1 MKRSYFFVLWMLFI
15 ARSLYGQIP
24 ANMKIDARV
33 VPQNVPRSGE
43 AAFVLTIHVPSSF
56 HISDASNGL
65 LKVVPDTLDGIG
77 FGSPVF
83 PAGMRTKYGSI
94 YRGTVEIR
102 LLLTVD
108 SKMLP
113 GEKSLRVKVVYQPC
127 DENDDTCYPPQTRTV
142 ETVFTVLDEE
152 TVIQPNTGIS
162 EGIAGKLVR
171 ALESGSIL
179 AFILIFTGGLL
190 TSLTPCVYPMI
201 PITIAV
207 IGVQSAG
214 NRFKGFIL
222 SLFYVLGVATTFSVL
237 GVAAA
242 KTGSLFGSYTQHPI
256 IQIFI
261 AAVFLVMGL
270 SMLGF
275 FILQMPS
282 AISSK
287 LQRKRGKGFL
297 GAYLTGLVA
306 GLVVSPCVGPL
317 LIVILAWV
325 AKTGSVFL
333 GFGLLFT
340 FALGIGVLFVV
351 LGTFSGVLRN
361 LPKSGGWTDY
371 IEKGFGF
378 LLIILAIFFLKPVLP
393 SLIYQAVW
401 GVFLIVTGTFLGAF
415 SPQAE
420 DARKSQKSVKAL
432 SYLSI
437 LIGSLI
443 IFFSFYQ
450 HYQAKAGYS
459 PGSIQ
464 TKSEGKYWISSETE
478 GFRLAQI
485 EQKPVLIDFFAD
497 WCAACRELDE
507 KTWSDPSIQNELKR
521 FVPIKLDFS
530 KENESIKEIYQKY
543 NVQGLPT
550 VVLLNRSGEEMFRF
564 TGFQPPDKVLKI
576 LKNF

>member
-15 ARSLYGQIP
+15 ARFLYGQIP
-24 ANMKIDARV
+24 ENMKIDAHV
-33 VPQNVPRSGE
+33 VPQDVPRGGE
-43 AAFVLTIHVPSSF
+43 AKLVLTIHIPSHF
-56 HISDASNGL
+56 HISDASSGL
-65 LKVVPDTLDGIG
+65 LKVVPDTLNGIG

-83 PAGMRTKYGSI
+83 PTGIQTKYGSI
-94 YRGTVEIR
+94 YRGVTKVH
-102 LLLTVD
+102 LPLSVD
-108 SKMLP
+108 SQSLP
-113 GEKSLRVKVVYQPC
+113 GEKTFLVKVIYQSC
-127 DENDDTCYPPQTRTV
+127 DETDNTCYPPQTRTV

-152 TVIQPNTGIS
+152 AAVQPNTGIS
-162 EGIAGKLVR
+162 EGIAGRLVH

-179 AFILIFTGGLL
+179 AFVLVFAGGLL

-317 LIVILAWV
+317 LIVILTWV

-340 FALGIGVLFVV
+340 FALGIGVLFVI

-378 LLIILAIFFLKPVLP
+378 LLVILAIFFLKPVLP
-393 SLIYQAVW
+393 SLIYQALW

-415 SPQAE
+415 SPQAK
-420 DARKSQKSVKAL
+420 DAKKSQKFVKAL
-432 SYLSI
+432 SYLAI
-437 LIGSLI
+437 LFGSLT

-478 GFRLAQI
+478 GFRLAQL

-497 WCAACRELDE
+497 WCAACHELDE
-507 KTWSDPSIQNELKR
+507 KTWSDPSVQNELKR
-521 FVPIKLDFS
+521 FVPIKLDLS
-530 KENESIKEIYQKY
+530 KENESAKQIYQKY
-543 NVQGLPT
+543 NIQGLPT
-550 VVLLNRSGEEMFRF
+550 VVLLNRSGEEVFRF
-564 TGFQPPDKVLKI
+564 TGFQPPNKVSKI
-576 LKNF
+576 LKDF